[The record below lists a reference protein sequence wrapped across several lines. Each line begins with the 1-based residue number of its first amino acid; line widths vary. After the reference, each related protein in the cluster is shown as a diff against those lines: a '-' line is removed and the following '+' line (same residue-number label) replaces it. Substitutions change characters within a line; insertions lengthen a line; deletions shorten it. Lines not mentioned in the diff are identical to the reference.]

1 MMRLPEKPGKQIE
14 PDILLTAVLL
24 YLSAIAFTIIRGAD
38 SFIVG
43 LLSGCASITTGVW
56 MGLIISH
63 QRGYT
68 PQNTVTRKDVMGDT
82 DETLTDYKAEDDD
95 DWHGIRPPQ

>member
-1 MMRLPEKPGKQIE
+1 MMRLTEKKPPRHIE
-14 PDILLTAVLL
+14 PDILLAAVLL

-68 PQNTVTRKDVMGDT
+68 PEYAVKLKDMDDT
-82 DETLTDYKAEDDD
+82 DETSVDYEDDD
-95 DWHGIRPPQ
+95 EDWGDLKPPR